1 MSATFVAAFGSEP
14 AATAQAP
21 ARANLLGEH
30 TDYNDGFVLPTP
42 LPYVTT
48 VSVGPGAQ
56 DGVIE
61 AHAARFRE
69 TKTRP
74 LDAPAAGD
82 WLDYPLGC
90 VRVLM
95 KGGTPVPGL
104 RLSIDSDIPMGAGIS
119 SSAALEVA
127 TLRALR
133 QWLGLSLDD
142 MAIAKLGQQAESSY
156 VGMPCGI
163 MDQMVSA
170 LGTPGQ
176 ALFLDTRSL
185 DHRLVGLPGSHRLAV
200 VHSGVTH
207 RLTEG
212 GYRQRRSEC
221 EQAAAALGVRSLRE
235 LDVADLARVEALPE
249 PLNRRAR
256 HVVTENRRVLDGVAA
271 LERGDAAAFGRL
283 MVESH
288 RSQQHDYAVSV
299 PEIDALVDSA
309 LRHGAV
315 GARLTGGG
323 FGGCIIALIEDMA
336 AWWPVVASENPAAK
350 LIFPRSLTS

>member
-1 MSATFVAAFGSEP
+1 MTASAR
-14 AATAQAP
+14 AP

-42 LPYVTT
+42 LPYFTT
-48 VSVGPGAQ
+48 VTVAPGNQA
-56 DGVIE
+56 GMIE
-61 AHAARFRE
+61 AFAARFGQ
-69 TKTRP
+69 TLVRP
-74 LDAPAAGD
+74 LDAPRQGD

-90 VRVLM
+90 VTILRAA
-95 KGGTPVPGL
+95 GIEVPAL
-104 RLSIDSDIPMGAGIS
+104 RLTIESDIPMGAGIS

-133 QWLGLSLDD
+133 RWLDLPLDD
-142 MAIAKLGQQAESSY
+142 EKIALLGQRAESEY

-163 MDQMVSA
+163 MDQMVSS

-185 DHRLVGLPGSHRLAV
+185 AHRLVALPSSHQLAV

-207 RLTEG
+207 KLTEG

-221 EQAAAALGVRSLRE
+221 ERAAAALGVPSLR
-235 LDVADLARVEALPE
+235 DINDLSRIDGLPE
-249 PLNRRAR
+249 PLNHRAH

-271 LERGDAAAFGRL
+271 LERGDVAAFGQL

-288 RSQQHDYAVSV
+288 ASQRDDYAVSV

-309 LRHGAV
+309 LHHGAL

-323 FGGCIIALIEDMA
+323 FGGCIVALIEDVE
-336 AWWPVVASENPAAK
+336 AWWPAVQTDNPRAK
-350 LIFPRSLTS
+350 LVFPRSDKESTDG

>member
-1 MSATFVAAFGSEP
+1 MSALFSELFVTAP
-14 AATAQAP
+14 AAMARAP

-48 VSVGPGAQ
+48 VAVGPGPA
-56 DGVIE
+56 GMIE
-61 AHAARFRE
+61 AHAARFNE

-74 LDAPAAGD
+74 LDAPPAGD
-82 WLDYPLGC
+82 WLDYVLGC
-90 VRVLM
+90 VRVAIQE
-95 KGGTPVPGL
+95 GAVVEGVRVT
-104 RLSIDSDIPMGAGIS
+104 IDSDVPMGAGIS

-133 QWLGLSLDD
+133 DWLGLDLDD
-142 MAIAKLGQQAESSY
+142 VQVAKLGQRAESGY

-163 MDQMVSA
+163 MDQMVSS

-185 DHRLVGLPGSHRLAV
+185 EHRLLPLPASHALAV
-200 VHSGVTH
+200 VHSGVAH
-207 RLTEG
+207 RLTDG

-221 EQAAAALGVRSLRE
+221 EAAAAALNVKSLRD
-235 LDVADLARVEALPE
+235 LDVADLPAIAALPE

-256 HVVTENRRVLDGVAA
+256 HVVTENRRVLEGVVA
-271 LERGDAAAFGRL
+271 LERADAAAFGRL

-288 RSQQHDYAVSV
+288 ASQRDDYSVSL
-299 PEIDALVDSA
+299 PEIDALVDTA
-309 LRHGAV
+309 LKHGAI

-323 FGGCIIALIEDMA
+323 FGGCIIALVEDPA
-336 AWWPVVASENPAAK
+336 SWWPAVAGEHPDAR
-350 LIFPRSLTS
+350 LVYPR

>member
-1 MSATFVAAFGSEP
+1 MSALFPEIFGAAP
-14 AATAQAP
+14 AATARAP

-42 LPYVTT
+42 LPYFTT
-48 VSVGPGAQ
+48 VSVGPGPA
-56 DGVIE
+56 GRIE
-61 AHAARFRE
+61 AHAARFDE
-69 TKTRP
+69 TLSRP
-74 LDAPAAGD
+74 LDAAPGGD
-82 WLDYPLGC
+82 WLDYVLGC
-90 VRVLM
+90 VRAVVED
-95 KGGTPVPGL
+95 GAAVEGL
-104 RLSIDSDIPMGAGIS
+104 RATIESDVPMGAGIS

-133 QWLGLSLDD
+133 EWLGLNLDEVQV
-142 MAIAKLGQQAESSY
+142 AKLGQRAESGY

-163 MDQMVSA
+163 MDQMVSS

-185 DHRLVGLPGSHRLAV
+185 EHRLLALPQSHKLAV
-200 VHSGVTH
+200 VHSGVSH
-207 RLTEG
+207 RLTDG

-221 EQAAAALGVRSLRE
+221 EAAAAALKVASLR
-235 LDVADLARVEALPE
+235 DVDVGDLPSIDALPE

-271 LERGDAAAFGRL
+271 LERGDVATFGRL

-288 RSQQHDYAVSV
+288 ASQRDDYKVSV
-299 PEIDALVDSA
+299 PEIDALVETA
-309 LRHGAV
+309 LRRGAV

-323 FGGCIIALIEDMA
+323 FGGCIIAL
-336 AWWPVVASENPAAK
+336 VENPASWWPAVAGDHPEAR
-350 LIFPRSLTS
+350 LVYPR

>member
-1 MSATFVAAFGSEP
+1 MIISAR
-14 AATAQAP
+14 AP
-21 ARANLLGEH
+21 ARANMLGEH

-42 LPYVTT
+42 LPYFTT
-48 VSVGPGAQ
+48 VTVAPGNQA
-56 DGVIE
+56 GMIE
-61 AHAARFRE
+61 AHAARFDQ
-69 TKTRP
+69 TLVRP
-74 LDAPAAGD
+74 LDSPRQGD

-90 VRVLM
+90 VHTLRASGVD
-95 KGGTPVPGL
+95 VPAL
-104 RLSIDSDIPMGAGIS
+104 RLTIESDIPMGAGIS

-133 QWLGLSLDD
+133 RWLDLPLDD
-142 MAIAKLGQQAESSY
+142 EAIALLGQRAEAEY

-163 MDQMVSA
+163 MDQMVSS

-185 DHRLVGLPGSHRLAV
+185 THRLIALPASHQLAV

-221 EQAAAALGVRSLRE
+221 EQAAAALGVPSLRDIE
-235 LDVADLARVEALPE
+235 DLSRIDTLPE

-256 HVVTENRRVLDGVAA
+256 HVVTENRRVLDGVAS
-271 LERGDAAAFGRL
+271 LERGDAVRFGRL

-288 RSQQHDYAVSV
+288 ASQRDDYAVSV
-299 PEIDALVDSA
+299 PEIDTLVDSA
-309 LRHGAV
+309 LRHGAI

-323 FGGCIIALIEDMA
+323 FGGCIIALVEDVT
-336 AWWPVVASENPAAK
+336 AWWPAVQADSPQAK
-350 LIFPRSLTS
+350 LVFPR

>member
-1 MSATFVAAFGSEP
+1 MSELFPEIFGTAP
-14 AATAQAP
+14 AATARAP

-42 LPYVTT
+42 LPYFTT
-48 VSVGPGAQ
+48 VSGGPGPA
-56 DGVIE
+56 GHIE
-61 AHAARFRE
+61 AHAARFDE
-69 TKTRP
+69 TLSRP
-74 LDAPAAGD
+74 LDAPPGGD
-82 WLDYPLGC
+82 WLDYVLGC
-90 VRVLM
+90 VRAVVED
-95 KGGTPVPGL
+95 GAAVEGVRAT
-104 RLSIDSDIPMGAGIS
+104 IESDVPMGAGIS

-133 QWLGLSLDD
+133 EWLGLSLEEVQV
-142 MAIAKLGQQAESSY
+142 AKLGQRAESGY

-163 MDQMVSA
+163 MDQMVSS

-185 DHRLVGLPGSHRLAV
+185 EHRLLALPQSHKLAV
-200 VHSGVTH
+200 VHSGVSH
-207 RLTEG
+207 RLTDG

-221 EQAAAALGVRSLRE
+221 EAAAAALKVASLR
-235 LDVADLARVEALPE
+235 DVDVGDLPAIGALAE

-271 LERGDAAAFGRL
+271 LERGDVAAFGRL

-288 RSQQHDYAVSV
+288 ASQRDDYKVSV
-299 PEIDALVDSA
+299 PEIDALVDTA
-309 LRHGAV
+309 LRCGAA

-323 FGGCIIALIEDMA
+323 FGGCIIALVEDPA
-336 AWWPVVASENPAAK
+336 SWWPAVAGDHPEAR
-350 LIFPRSLTS
+350 LVYPR